1 MLSFLFKRF
10 AGRHYKKFLE
20 KARPTVARI
29 NELEQAYQ
37 ALTEEQLRAK
47 TDEFRARLKAGE
59 TLDQILPE
67 AFATVKNAAR
77 RLLGRTIIVCDHE
90 LTWDMV
96 HFDVQLIGGLAIHQG
111 KIAEMATGEGK
122 TLVSTLP
129 LYLNALTSRNTQ
141 LVTVNDY
148 LARRDSEW
156 MGHLYNFLGVSV
168 GCIQQQMAPDVRR
181 EMYGRD
187 ITYGTASEFG
197 FDYLRDNGM
206 ATRKEDQV
214 QRDHWYCIVDE
225 IDSIL
230 VDEARTPLIISGPA
244 PVEREQPFTRIKPPV
259 ERLVSDQTRLCNRIA
274 SAAKEILEKSDA
286 TEDDQL
292 LAARKMLQVKMGHP
306 KNKLLL
312 RLMETPEW
320 RKLLDKTETEMNS
333 DLNKDELYRLKEDL
347 FYVIDERQHQADLT
361 EIGRKALRPDNPDAF
376 VLPDLATE
384 FSDLDKDANYTPEQ
398 REEKKLASQARYTE
412 VSEDIHAISQ
422 LLRAYSLYEKDV
434 EYVVQEGKVMI
445 VDENTGRVMP
455 GRRWSDGLH
464 QAVEAKE
471 NVMIERETRTYAT
484 ITIQNYF
491 RMYEKLAGMTGTA
504 ETEATEFNDIYRLTV
519 QVIPTNQPCIRIDKN
534 DSIFKTRR
542 DKFNAVVREIEAA
555 NQRGQPVLVGT
566 VSVESSEVLSRMLKR
581 AGVIHTVLNAKFHQ
595 QESEIVSRAGQ
606 RGAVTIATNMAG
618 RGTDIKLGEG
628 VRELGGLYVV
638 GTERHESR
646 RIDRQLRGRC
656 SRQGDP
662 GLTKFFLSL
671 EDDLMRLFLQGNLAS
686 RLMEGSMKEGEELE
700 HPWLNRSIESAQK
713 KVEQQNYS
721 IRKRLLQYD
730 DVLNQQREVVYG
742 IRNAAIHADRPKAII
757 FEQVQEEILTRLEA
771 AGYGEKTGAVPSAVE
786 SLVGWVNSHFP
797 ISLRVD
803 ELVGSDIDALA
814 ALILERIQKA
824 YAVKEAAEIPDALG
838 SLERYVVINAIDHH
852 WQEHLTEMEDLRKS
866 IGLRSYGQKDPL
878 VEYKSEAYRFFEE
891 LMNNVRLQICTGLF
905 RSASNLESFEN
916 MLALL
921 SRTARAVGPTDA
933 PAPAAAPRVETS
945 TTVTGGGSTASSAPE
960 IQLPKVTI
968 RRDTP
973 KVGRN
978 DPCPCGRARSTSSA
992 TGRESEDVWARC
1004 GSELA
1009 RDSCQPGA
1017 SREQARSHIGSRR
1030 AAGSVD
1036 EPALPPVA

>member
-1 MLSFLFKRF
+1 MLSFLLKRF
-10 AGRHYKKFLE
+10 SGRHYKKFLE
-20 KARPTVARI
+20 KCRPIVARI
-29 NELEQAYQ
+29 NELE
-37 ALTEEQLRAK
+37 LTYHSLTDEQLRAK
-47 TDEFRARLKAGE
+47 TDEFRARIAAAADKRAA
-59 TLDQILPE
+59 LDEILPE

-77 RLLGRTIIVCDHE
+77 RLFGRKIIVCDHE
-90 LTWDMV
+90 LTWDMI
-96 HFDVQLIGGLAIHQG
+96 HFDVQLIGGIAIHQG
-111 KIAEMATGEGK
+111 RISEMATGEGK

-129 LYLNALTSRNTQ
+129 LYLNALNGRNTQ

-156 MGHLYNFLGVSV
+156 MGHLYTFLGVTV

-214 QRDHWYCIVDE
+214 QRDYWFCIVDE

-244 PVEREQPFTRIKPPV
+244 PIEREQPFTRLRPPV
-259 ERLVSDQTRLCNRIA
+259 DQLVNDQTRLCNRIVTE
-274 SAAKEILEKSDA
+274 AKELLEKPNLTPQERD
-286 TEDDQL
+286 T
-292 LAARKMLQVKMGHP
+292 AARKMLQVKMGHP
-306 KNKLLL
+306 KNKQLL
-312 RLMETPEW
+312 RLMETGDW
-320 RKLLDKTETEMNS
+320 RKLLDKTETELNS
-333 DLNKDELYRLKEDL
+333 DLNKEEAYRLKEDL

-361 EIGRKALRPDNPDAF
+361 EIGRNKLRPDNPDAF

-384 FSDLDKDANYTPEQ
+384 FSDLDKESSMTPEE
-398 REEKKLASQARYTE
+398 REARKLAAQNRYAE

-422 LLRAYSLYEKDV
+422 LLRAYSLYERDV
-434 EYVVQEGKVMI
+434 EYVVTPDGKVLI

-471 NVMIERETRTYAT
+471 GVMIERETRTYAT

-519 QVIPTNQPCIRIDKN
+519 QVIPTNKPCIRVDRN

-542 DKFNAVVREIEAA
+542 DKFVAVVKQIEEA
-555 NQRGQPVLVGT
+555 NKRGQPVLVGT

-581 AGVIHTVLNAKFHQ
+581 TGVIHTVLNAKFHE
-595 QESEIVSRAGQ
+595 QESEIVARAGQ
-606 RGAVTIATNMAG
+606 RSAVTIATNMAG

-628 VRELGGLYVV
+628 VRELGGLFVI

-686 RLMEGSMKEGEELE
+686 RLMEGSMQEGEELE

-742 IRNAAIHADRPKAII
+742 IRNGAIHSARPKDII
-757 FEQVQEEILTRLEA
+757 FEQIDEELLNRLEV
-771 AGYGEKTGAVPSAVE
+771 AGFGEKGGPTQTTIE
-786 SLVGWVNSHFP
+786 SLVGWLNAHFP
-797 ISLRVD
+797 ISVRVD
-803 ELVGSDIDALA
+803 ELTGSDPVALA
-814 ALILERIQKA
+814 AALLERIKKA
-824 YAVKEAAEIPDALG
+824 YAVKESVEIPEALG

-921 SRTARAVGPTDA
+921 SRTAKAVGPTDA
-933 PAPAAAPRVETS
+933 PAAPQVSTSAPPVNGSAAAPNAE
-945 TTVTGGGSTASSAPE
+945 PE

-978 DPCPCGRARSTSSA
+978 DPCPCGS
-992 TGRESEDVWARC
+992 GKKYKQC
-1004 GSELA
+1004 HGK
-1009 RDSCQPGA
+1009 
-1017 SREQARSHIGSRR
+1017 
-1030 AAGSVD
+1030 
-1036 EPALPPVA
+1036 